1 MIYLVSKQPELFK
14 TDLYEKMSPEEAVN
28 FLSKYSILG
37 ADTET
42 EGMNPHS
49 KKLLTVQ
56 LGTFE
61 DQVVWDCTTED
72 VQLLKPILEN
82 PNIKTIWWNYLFDG
96 KFLYHQRI
104 VPNNVYD
111 GYLAEKLMWLGYP
124 KGYHSLSLKSAGKY
138 YCNVELDKSVR
149 GKIISSGLSQ
159 DVILYAANDIK
170 YEIKI
175 YEAQQKLLEKKDL
188 LKAAQFENE
197 FVKVLAYIEYCG
209 VKLDVDKW
217 RKKMQKDNALKDK
230 YLKELN
236 DWVVNYFKENRIG
249 DTFTI
254 KREYV
259 VDSQWIHPDTK
270 EWEEYI
276 TNRGLKSLT
285 PELEDIEPIER
296 KVIKNFSK
304 ETGSLYVVVYGVE
317 FPFVKQDF
325 QGDLWSGFNTDPI
338 CTINWNS
345 ATQIIPLFELLGFN
359 LETFDKKTKA
369 KKKSVEAKIIEPQ
382 RQVSSIADI
391 YLEYTAA
398 QKLTSTYGENFIQAI
413 TPETGRIHPSYS
425 QLGGDTGR
433 VTSGGGETKINI
445 QNLPKNSE
453 TRSCFIAE
461 KGNKFISCDYQ
472 SQESQ
477 LIASIANDKA
487 MLDLFTEG
495 CGDLHSL
502 VAYMSYPDIIPR
514 DTKIEDIK
522 KLYPDARQDAKGIE

>member
-1 MIYLVSKQPELFK
+1 
-14 TDLYEKMSPEEAVN
+14 
-28 FLSKYSILG
+28 
-37 ADTET
+37 
-42 EGMNPHS
+42 
-49 KKLLTVQ
+49 
-56 LGTFE
+56 
-61 DQVVWDCTTED
+61 
-72 VQLLKPILEN
+72 
-82 PNIKTIWWNYLFDG
+82 
-96 KFLYHQRI
+96 
-104 VPNNVYD
+104 
-111 GYLAEKLMWLGYP
+111 
-124 KGYHSLSLKSAGKY
+124 
-138 YCNVELDKSVR
+138 
-149 GKIISSGLSQ
+149 
-159 DVILYAANDIK
+159 
-170 YEIKI
+170 
-175 YEAQQKLLEKKDL
+175 
-188 LKAAQFENE
+188 
-197 FVKVLAYIEYCG
+197 
-209 VKLDVDKW
+209 
-217 RKKMQKDNALKDK
+217 MQKDNALKDK

-270 EWEEYI
+270 EWDEYI
-276 TNRGLKSLT
+276 IDKGLKPLT
-285 PELEDIEPIER
+285 PELESIEPIER

-345 ATQIIPLFELLGFN
+345 ATQIIPLFELLGFK

-445 QNLPKNSE
+445 Q
-453 TRSCFIAE
+453 C
-461 KGNKFISCDYQ
+461 GC
-472 SQESQ
+472 
-477 LIASIANDKA
+477 LI
-487 MLDLFTEG
+487 L
-495 CGDLHSL
+495 
-502 VAYMSYPDIIPR
+502 
-514 DTKIEDIK
+514 
-522 KLYPDARQDAKGIE
+522 